1 MDEHLVARCQCC
13 NVLTSRKCSACGVCI
28 YCSPECEAKAA
39 LLSFADVAC
48 KLHRDWAREKTNPS
62 TAGVHIMML
71 PSVRTSPSAL
81 SAAHLRWTALHQA
94 AVHYLHVLLAC
105 TPSRIFSKTA
115 FGMSIALTP
124 ESRFSCGCRRL
135 VFFHD
140 KTSQAATTMLGS
152 MAALALAQMGAEV
165 VGPPRL
171 RDEDNA
177 KDLRQVILLS
187 GFVAKAKDGPSC
199 RDPRWVVHFDAIYLT
214 HTNNTWTVKRV
225 QPLWEQELL
234 AVGDKWYDMHYKPRG
249 CVPSNARHPLALVEQ
264 ALNPPP
270 ADPLPD
276 RPQSPTP
283 GEPPQARA
291 QAAAPAATPEGP
303 PLASAVA
310 MKATLSREAAAA
322 ARVPRS
328 APQPASQ
335 APPQWETYR
344 AQVQAQVQAQE
355 TPPPWM
361 GQLEAALTLAAASPL
376 QDPVA

>member
-1 MDEHLVARCQCC
+1 MEEEPVARCQCC
-13 NVLTSRKCSACGVCI
+13 NVLTPRTCSACGVCI
-28 YCSPECEAKAA
+28 YCSPECEAKAVS
-39 LLSFADVAC
+39 LSFADVAC
-48 KLHRDWAREKTNPS
+48 KLHRDWARKEVDPS
-62 TAGVHIMML
+62 TAGLHIMML

-81 SAAHLRWTALHQA
+81 SAPHLRWTALHQA
-94 AVHYLHVLLAC
+94 AVHYLHVLFAC
-105 TPSRIFSKTA
+105 TPSRIFGKTA

-124 ESRFSCGCRRL
+124 ESRFSCGCRKL

-140 KTSQAATTMLGS
+140 DTSQAATTMLGS
-152 MAALALAQMGAEV
+152 MATLALAQMGAEV

-187 GFVAKAKDGPSC
+187 GFVAKDKDGSSC
-199 RDPRWVVHFDAIYLT
+199 CDPRCVVHFDAIYLT

-234 AVGDKWYDMHYKPRG
+234 AAGDMWYNMHYKPRG

-270 ADPLPD
+270 ANPSPA
-276 RPQSPTP
+276 RPQPPTP
-283 GEPPQARA
+283 GEPPQARVK
-291 QAAAPAATPEGP
+291 AAPPEGP

-310 MKATLSREAAAA
+310 MKATLSREPAAAA

-328 APQPASQ
+328 PPQPAPQ
-335 APPQWETYR
+335 APPLWETYR
-344 AQVQAQVQAQE
+344 AQVQALVQAQE
-355 TPPPWM
+355 TPPSWT
-361 GQLEAALTLAAASPL
+361 GQLEAALALAAASSRQGP
-376 QDPVA
+376 AA